1 MIKLRPKQTVVV
13 FCVFLLSATDWPGF
27 GQVITGDILGTIRD
41 STQAVVPG
49 AKVTLSA
56 VDTGLKWQTTADDA
70 GNYLF
75 AQLTPGHYSVEASK
89 AGFQTTAITNIEL
102 LVTQRPRV
110 DITLQVG
117 AVTQRVEV
125 SAGGVQLL
133 ETQTSAMGQVI
144 QEKPIVELP
153 LNGRNFIQLALIAAG
168 VSPTSNYSAAEPWTG
183 QTSITISAA
192 GNRES
197 NTSYIIDGVETR
209 SPRFGSVGF
218 RPSIDALQEF
228 KVETTDF
235 SAELGRSST
244 VVNATIRSGS
254 NRVHGTAFEF
264 LRNSALDSN
273 SFFNNLAGQP
283 ISPLKQNDFG
293 FSLGGPVVLPK
304 VYHGVDKTFFF
315 IDYEGIRS
323 RRGLTAGTALV
334 PSTAQLA
341 GNLADDSAGTGILPT
356 SSPFCTSNP
365 TSTKCFNVIDPTT
378 GQPFPGNVI
387 PPSRLTTG
395 SAAVARKWL
404 PYIPAPTLTGLA
416 GTVPSFNYLIS
427 PVERN
432 DMNQATARL
441 DHSLNTKDEI
451 SGSYSFEDRPHT
463 LPGTM
468 PLSGVDFPLR
478 NQLLTLSETH
488 IFSPNVVNV
497 GRFGYNRTKT
507 FKASQ
512 TANGPDYAQS
522 VFGLQNTSSN
532 PFDYGIPDAT
542 FNGFT
547 TVGSISEAIGATD
560 GDYEFYDSLS
570 IVHGRHNL
578 KIGANFMHEKFWQI
592 TDFSGNPYFTSMVT
606 SPVRDWV
613 TFSWVIPLMRKA
625 PWAIRI
631 RTCVQ
636 IITPD
641 IFKTTGAFA
650 PI

>member
-1 MIKLRPKQTVVV
+1 MVPIPKRVVGPQKQGRSGPQGTHRQEVPDDSNSPSTTDDRCFLLFLSLLTLRPG
-13 FCVFLLSATDWPGF
+13 SA
-27 GQVITGDILGTIRD
+27 QVITGDILGTVRD
-41 STQAVVPG
+41 SSGAVIPS
-49 AKVTLSA
+49 AKITVRS
-56 VDTGLKWQTTADDA
+56 VETGLQWETTSNDA
-70 GNYLF
+70 GDYLI
-75 AQLTPGHYSVEASK
+75 AQLNPGHYNVEASK
-89 AGFQTTAITNIEL
+89 PGFQTTAVTNIEL

-110 DITLQVG
+110 DITLVVG
-117 AVTQRVEV
+117 TVSQRVEV

-144 QEKPIVELP
+144 QEKPIVDLP

-168 VSPTSNYSAAEPWTG
+168 VAPTSNYSAAEPWTG

-254 NRVHGTAFEF
+254 NHLHGTAFDF

-283 ISPLKQNDFG
+283 ISPLRQNDFG
-293 FSLGGPVVLPK
+293 FSLGGPVIIPK
-304 VYHGVDKTFFF
+304 IYHGIDKTFFF

-334 PSTAQLA
+334 PSAAQLA

-356 SSPFCTSNP
+356 SSAFCQSH
-365 TSTKCFNVIDPTT
+365 SSSVKCFNVIDPTT

-387 PPSRLTTG
+387 PPGDLTTG

-404 PYIPAPTLTGLA
+404 PYIPGPNVSGLA
-416 GTVPSFNYLIS
+416 GTVPSFNYITS

-441 DHSLNTKDEI
+441 DHALSSRDQI
-451 SGSYSFEDRPHT
+451 SGSYSFEDRPHI

-478 NQLLTLSETH
+478 NQLFTLSETH
-488 IFSPNVVNV
+488 IFSPNIVNV

-512 TANGPDYAQS
+512 TANGPDFALTL
-522 VFGLQNTSSN
+522 FGLQNTSSN

-547 TVGSISEAIGATD
+547 SVGSISEAIGATD
-560 GDYEFYDSLS
+560 GDYEFYDNLS
-570 IVHGRHNL
+570 IVVRAPQPQAGRQLHARKVL
-578 KIGANFMHEKFWQI
+578 
-592 TDFSGNPYFTSMVT
+592 GNHRFFRKPLFYFRR
-606 SPVRDWV
+606 PFHRDW
-613 TFSWVIPLMRKA
+613 F
-625 PWAIRI
+625 
-631 RTCVQ
+631 
-636 IITPD
+636 
-641 IFKTTGAFA
+641 G
-650 PI
+650 